1 MFTWT
6 CKLGAVLLSILLS
19 IPALAA
25 FPEKPVR
32 IIVPFAPGGG
42 NDIIARALS
51 EGMSKQLGQQV
62 LVENKPGAGTVIG
75 ADHIAKSRPDGY
87 NVLIASFAQA
97 VNPSLLPKLPYDPEK
112 AFASVALIGIA
123 PNVVVVPP
131 DRPYKTIPELIAAA
145 KAAPGKLNYGSYGS
159 GTSAHLAAEL
169 FKLLAKV
176 DIKHIPYKGSAP
188 ALTDML
194 GARLDVMFT
203 TFPSVALH
211 IRNGKVRA
219 MAVTSATRSPAF
231 PDLPTVAEAGVPG
244 YAAQT
249 WYGILAPAGTPP
261 EVITRLHDAI
271 KVAAQGEMFKKRS
284 EEDGLVVNVAGP
296 AELTKFLHEEE
307 ARWQRV
313 IKEANI
319 QPE

>member
-1 MFTWT
+1 
-6 CKLGAVLLSILLS
+6 
-19 IPALAA
+19 
-25 FPEKPVR
+25 
-32 IIVPFAPGGG
+32 
-42 NDIIARALS
+42 
-51 EGMSKQLGQQV
+51 
-62 LVENKPGAGTVIG
+62 
-75 ADHIAKSRPDGY
+75 
-87 NVLIASFAQA
+87 
-97 VNPSLLPKLPYDPEK
+97 
-112 AFASVALIGIA
+112 
-123 PNVVVVPP
+123 
-131 DRPYKTIPELIAAA
+131 
-145 KAAPGKLNYGSYGS
+145 
-159 GTSAHLAAEL
+159 
-169 FKLLAKV
+169 
-176 DIKHIPYKGSAP
+176 
-188 ALTDML
+188 ML

-271 KVAAQGEMFKKRS
+271 KVSAQGEMFKKRS